1 MDFFEVLEKR
11 HSYRGDFTDY
21 KLTEKEIEKI
31 LKAGIAAPIGM
42 GIPTTFYVA
51 VNDSSL
57 IKELSAVVPNRSL
70 KTAPFVLVILTM
82 DKSGG
87 KGMNF
92 EIENYSAATENIL
105 LAVTAM
111 GFATVWTDG
120 ILRMPNTN
128 ISVRS
133 ILNIPD
139 EFSIRA
145 VLPIGKPTE
154 KLPPHEK
161 EALDTLVKFNGFK

>member
-1 MDFFEVLEKR
+1 MDIFEALETR

-31 LKAGIAAPIGM
+31 LKAGISAPIGM
-42 GIPTTFYVA
+42 GVSTTFYVA

-57 IKELSAVVPNRSL
+57 IKKLSVAVPNRGL
-70 KTAPFVLVILTM
+70 KTAPFVLVLLTM
-82 DKSGG
+82 DKSNGS
-87 KGMNF
+87 GMNF

-120 ILRMPNTN
+120 ILRMTKVNS
-128 ISVRS
+128 SVRR
-133 ILNIPD
+133 ILNIPQ

-161 EALDTLVKFNGFK
+161 ETIENLVIFNRF